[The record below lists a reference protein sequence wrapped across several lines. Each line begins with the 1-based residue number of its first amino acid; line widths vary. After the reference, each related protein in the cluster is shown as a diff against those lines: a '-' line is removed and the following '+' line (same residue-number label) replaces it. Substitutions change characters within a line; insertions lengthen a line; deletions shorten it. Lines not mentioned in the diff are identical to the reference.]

1 MKLRRLRE
9 QVCEANLDLVRR
21 GLVIEAFGNASGID
35 RESGLVAIKPS
46 GVDYRKLTAAS
57 MVLTTLEGCVVEG
70 GLRPSSDL
78 PTHLVLY
85 RAFPTVGG
93 VAHTH
98 SMFAT
103 AWAQA
108 GREVPC
114 LGTTHADYF
123 PGPIPVTSPMRP
135 REIADAY
142 ETNTGHVI
150 VRRFARLDPQAFTAV
165 LVHGHGP
172 FCWGQSAAAAVHA
185 AYVVEELAR
194 LAWCTLAI
202 NPAARPISTA
212 LRRKHFTRKHG
223 PNAYYGQLR
232 KGVGSN

>member
-9 QVCEANLDLVRR
+9 QVCEANLELVRR
-21 GLVIEAFGNASGID
+21 GLVIEQFGNASGVD
-35 RESGLVAIKPS
+35 RDTGLVVIKPS
-46 GVDYRKLTAAS
+46 GVDYRKLTSAS
-57 MVLTTLEGCVVEG
+57 MVVTTLEGRVVEG
-70 GLRPSSDL
+70 RLRPSSDL

-85 RAFPTVGG
+85 RSFPTVGG

-114 LGTTHADYF
+114 FGTTHADYF
-123 PGPIPVTSPMRP
+123 PGPIPVTRPMRP
-135 REIADAY
+135 REIAEAY
-142 ETNTGHVI
+142 EVNTGRVI
-150 VRRFARLDPQAFTAV
+150 VRRFARLDPEACPAV

-172 FCWGQSAAAAVHA
+172 FCWGRTAADAVHG
-185 AYVVEELAR
+185 AYVLEELAR

-202 NPAARPISTA
+202 NPAARPISNA
-212 LRRKHFTRKHG
+212 LREKHFSRKHG
-223 PNAYYGQLR
+223 PTAYYGQR
-232 KGVGSN
+232 NEVAK